1 MPPSGSESASGLLAG
16 RVVPRPRRARLARP
30 LRGLELACLGAGALL
45 LLAFA
50 AGQVDRG
57 LYALARA
64 TGATAGP
71 APGAV
76 DQSLWSEGRI
86 AKYREALRSAFPP
99 PLAVLRIP
107 RIGLEVPVLEGIDD
121 RTLNRAVG
129 HVPGTAAPGE
139 AGNVAIAG
147 HRDGFFRGLKDLAV
161 GDRLELEAGGERRLY
176 AVDSLRIVDPGE
188 VEVLAATSAP
198 VLTLVTCYPFYF
210 VGNAPQRYIVRAT
223 ALPPAATGKP
233 AGTSEGR

>member
-1 MPPSGSESASGLLAG
+1 MPPSGSESAAGPPAG
-16 RVVPRPRRARLARP
+16 RVVPRLRRARLTRP
-30 LRGLELACLGAGALL
+30 LRALELACLGAGTLL

-50 AGQVDRG
+50 AAHVDRG
-57 LYALARA
+57 LYALAQA
-64 TGATAGP
+64 AGATAGT

-86 AKYREALRSAFPP
+86 AKYREALQSVFPP
-99 PLAVLRIP
+99 PLAVLHIP
-107 RIGLEVPVLEGIDD
+107 RLGLEVPVLEGIDD

-129 HVPGTAAPGE
+129 HIPGTAAPGE
-139 AGNVAIAG
+139 VGNVAIAG

-161 GDRLELEAGGERRLY
+161 GDRLELETGGERRLY
-176 AVDSLRIVDPGE
+176 AVESLRVVEPEE
-188 VEVLAATSAP
+188 VEVLEPTPAP

-210 VGNAPQRYIVRAT
+210 VGNAPQRYIVRA
-223 ALPPAATGKP
+223 AELPPAATGKP

>member
-1 MPPSGSESASGLLAG
+1 MPTG
-16 RVVPRPRRARLARP
+16 RVRRARWL
-30 LRGLELACLGAGALL
+30 LGLERLCLGVGALL
-45 LLAFA
+45 LLGFA
-50 AGQVDRG
+50 AARLDRG
-57 LYALARA
+57 LYGLVSA
-64 TGATAGP
+64 AGSP
-71 APGAV
+71 AGQAPGSV
-76 DQSLWSEGRI
+76 DQSLWSAGRI
-86 AKYREALRSAFPP
+86 AKFRESLTLAFPP

-121 RTLNRAVG
+121 LTLNRAVG

-188 VEVLAATSAP
+188 VEVLAATSQP

-210 VGNAPQRYIVRAT
+210 VGNAPQRYIVRAA